1 MNRKPGVLRLL
12 GFFVLAR
19 VILYLTLPL
28 EGLHGYGDFVTF
40 FSVTQIPGWPFLNYW
55 VEFPPVFP
63 FLSEILMRVSGAQLH
78 VYTYLLLFVLLAA
91 DAGNLYFFQRLAK
104 HLWNEEESRFRIDFY
119 LVILIALPYS
129 WWYFDPLAVLFL
141 LAGLTY
147 AVENRITRAGVMW
160 GLGALVKFFPLL
172 GLAAMWN
179 WHKPGRMLRTA
190 AVAASIF
197 LAGITVLWFISPQF
211 TQASLQ
217 SQGSKGSWETIWAVV
232 DGNLTTG
239 NFGSLVDR
247 LDARLATRPVGN
259 PPRISPWVT
268 LPLFVLAGVFLL
280 VKTKASS
287 PQPAAAVGLAL
298 SLFFLWSQGW
308 SVQWVL
314 FLIPVILL
322 GLESRHASLLSVSF
336 ILVNVLEWPL
346 LLSRG
351 LFELLPVTV
360 LLRTVLFAFSAWLF
374 GRQLVKKWQIE
385 ANRIESNLA

>member
-1 MNRKPGVLRLL
+1 MNRKPGGLRVLGLL
-12 GFFVLAR
+12 VLAR
-19 VILYLTLPL
+19 MILYLSLPL

-40 FSVTQIPGWPFLNYW
+40 FRVTQIPGWPFLNYW

-78 VYTYLLLFVLLAA
+78 IYTYLLLFILLAA

-104 HLWNEEESRFRIDFY
+104 QLWNEEESRFRIDFY

-129 WWYFDPLAVLFL
+129 WWYFDPLAILFL
-141 LAGLTY
+141 LAGITY
-147 AVENRITRAGVMW
+147 AVENRNTRAGVIW

-172 GLAAMWN
+172 GLAALWN
-179 WHKPGRMLRTA
+179 WRKPGRMLKAA
-190 AVAASIF
+190 AVAAGIF
-197 LAGITVLWFISPQF
+197 FVGIAGLWLISPQF

-217 SQGSKGSWETIWAVV
+217 SQGSKGSWETIWALA

-247 LDARLATRPVGN
+247 LDAQLATRPVGN

-268 LPLFVLAGVFLL
+268 LPLFLFAGVFLL
-280 VKTKASS
+280 VKTKTSS

-314 FLIPVILL
+314 FLIPIILL
-322 GLESRHASLLSVSF
+322 GLESRHASLLSVAF

-360 LLRTVLFAFSAWLF
+360 LLRTVLFVLSAWLF
-374 GRQLVKKWQIE
+374 TCQLAKKWQIE
-385 ANRIESNLA
+385 TNGIKSNLA

>member
-1 MNRKPGVLRLL
+1 MNRKSDVLNRLGL
-12 GFFVLAR
+12 FVLAR
-19 VILYLTLPL
+19 LILYLTLPL

-91 DAGNLYFFQRLAK
+91 DAGNLYFFQRLAS
-104 HLWNEEESRFRIDFY
+104 HLWNEENRHFRIDLY
-119 LVILIALPYS
+119 TVILIALPYS

-141 LAGLTY
+141 LAGITY
-147 AVENRITRAGVMW
+147 AVENRPMRAGVMW
-160 GLGALVKFFPLL
+160 GLGALVKFFPFL
-172 GLAAMWN
+172 GFATLWN
-179 WHKPGRMLRTA
+179 WRIPGRMLRTA
-190 AVAASIF
+190 AVAIGIF
-197 LAGITVLWFISPQF
+197 LVGIAVLWLVSPQF

-217 SQGSKGSWETIWAVV
+217 SQGRKGSWETIWALV

-239 NFGSLVDR
+239 NFGNLVDR
-247 LDARLATRPVGN
+247 LDARLATRAIGN

-268 LPLFVLAGVFLL
+268 LPPFVLLGVFLL
-280 VKTKASS
+280 RKSKTSL
-287 PQPAAAVGLAL
+287 PQPLAAVGLAF

-314 FLIPVILL
+314 FLIPIILL
-322 GLESRHASLLSVSF
+322 GLEKRHASLLSVTF

-351 LFELLPVTV
+351 LFNLLPVTV
-360 LLRTVLFAFSAWLF
+360 LFRTTLFILSGWLF
-374 GRQLVKKWQIE
+374 GRQLLT
-385 ANRIESNLA
+385 ESQTEQSKD